1 MKNLNPR
8 TILWMV
14 FASSIFLLW
23 SNYQQHIM
31 PKQTAAQQSAS
42 PNTNAGTANGAPNTA
57 SNGTSGSTPA
67 TNSLS
72 LTGTPVLLENDV
84 LKLNI
89 NTQGGVVQFAMLKK
103 YFNSHNKALNT
114 VLFNSQSTNPDVV
127 SPNEMYVS
135 RSGLSD
141 VGLDHTTMFT
151 ASAPQ
156 AVMQD
161 GQDAVSVILTAQ
173 NNGVT
178 LKKTYT
184 LKRGSYLMDVNYEVE
199 NGSSQ
204 SIRPDV
210 YMEIVRDGSEV
221 GDSKFYTTY
230 TGPVVYNATNKYQ
243 KQSFADIAKKKID
256 FDTHSDIGWVGMIQH
271 YFVSAWIVPEK
282 RERVFYADTLQQT
295 GAQGSPIY
303 RVGERLSLGDI
314 APAAKT
320 NFNSQLYVGPQD
332 QDKLAAIAP
341 GLDLTVDYGWLTI
354 IAKPVHWF
362 LTFLHQFIPNWGWA
376 IVALTVIMK
385 LAFFPLT
392 AASYKSMAKM
402 RQLAPKIKILQEQYP
417 DDKMKLNQETMALY
431 KAEKVN
437 PAGGCLPMLIQMP
450 VFIAL
455 FYVLQ
460 AAVEMRGAP
469 WAGWIHDLSLPDPLY
484 ILPVLMMVTMI
495 LQTWLNPKPA
505 DPTQAKMM
513 WIMPFMFAFT
523 FFFFPSGLVL
533 YWVVSNIFSIAQ
545 QWVVTKKYGH

>member
-23 SNYQQHIM
+23 SNYQQQNM
-31 PKQTAAQQSAS
+31 PAQAVAQQSATANQANPS
-42 PNTNAGTANGAPNTA
+42 NANGAPSTSS
-57 SNGTSGSTPA
+57 SNIPTPNA
-67 TNSLS
+67 MS
-72 LTGTPVLLENDV
+72 LTGVPVVLENDV

-89 NTQGGVVQFAMLKK
+89 NTQGGVVQFAMLKQF
-103 YFNSHNKALNT
+103 FNSHNKSLNT
-114 VLFNSQSTNPDVV
+114 VLFNSKTANPEVI
-127 SPNEMYVS
+127 SPNDLYVS
-135 RSGLSD
+135 RSGLTD
-141 VGLDHTTMFT
+141 VGLDHTTLYT
-151 ASAPQ
+151 ASAPA
-156 AVMQD
+156 AVLQD
-161 GQDAVSVILTAQ
+161 GQEAVSVTFSAQ

-178 LKKTYT
+178 LNKTYT
-184 LKRGSYLMDVNYEVE
+184 LKRGSYLMDVRYDVE
-199 NGSSQ
+199 NTSAQ
-204 SIRPDV
+204 AIRPDV
-210 YMEIVRDGSEV
+210 YMEIVRDGAQMGE
-221 GDSKFYTTY
+221 SKFYTTY
-230 TGPVVYNATNKYQ
+230 TGPVVYNATDKY
-243 KQSFADIAKKKID
+243 KKVPFTDISSGKVD
-256 FDTHSDIGWVGMIQH
+256 FTTQSDIGWVGMIQH
-271 YFVSAWIVPEK
+271 YFVSAWVVPETK
-282 RERVFYADTLQQT
+282 PRTFYTRTLQNT
-295 GAQGSPIY
+295 NTPATSIFS
-303 RVGERLSLGDI
+303 VGERMSLGEI
-314 APAAKT
+314 APASKT
-320 NFNSQLYVGPQD
+320 TFNAQLYVGPQD

-362 LTFLHQFIPNWGWA
+362 LTFLHSFIPNWGWA
-376 IVALTVIMK
+376 IVALTILVK

-402 RQLAPKIKILQEQYP
+402 RRLAPKIKILQEQFA

-437 PAGGCLPMLIQMP
+437 PAGGCLPMLVQMP

-469 WAGWIHDLSLPDPLY
+469 WLGWIQDLSLPDPWY
-484 ILPVLMMVTMI
+484 ILPVLMCVTMVF
-495 LQTWLNPKPA
+495 QTWLNPKPA
-505 DPTQAKMM
+505 DPMQEKMM

>member
-1 MKNLNPR
+1 MKNFNPR
-8 TILWMV
+8 TILWMI
-14 FASSIFLLW
+14 FASSLFLLW
-23 SNYQQHIM
+23 SNYQQHSM
-31 PKQTAAQQSAS
+31 TVQPVAQQNVNQTQSNANSTNGAS
-42 PNTNAGTANGAPNTA
+42 PSLPSVSSSPNVL
-57 SNGTSGSTPA
+57 G
-67 TNSLS
+67 
-72 LTGTPVLLENDV
+72 LTGVPVVLENDV

-89 NTQGGVVQFAMLKK
+89 NTQGGVVQFAMLKQ
-103 YFNSHNKALNT
+103 YFNPYNKLLNT
-114 VLFNSQSTNPDVV
+114 VLFNSKNANPDVI

-135 RSGLSD
+135 RSGLTD
-141 VGLDHTTMFT
+141 VGLDHTTMFAADVST
-151 ASAPQ
+151 

-161 GQDAVSVILTAQ
+161 GQNSVSLILSAQ

-184 LKRGSYLMDVNYEVE
+184 LHRGSYLMDVSYEVQ
-199 NGSSQ
+199 NNSAQ
-204 SIRPDV
+204 VIHPDV
-210 YMEIVRDGSEV
+210 YMEIVRDGAQN
-221 GDSKFYTTY
+221 GDSVFYATY
-230 TGPVVYNATNKYQ
+230 TGPVVYNATDKY
-243 KQSFADIAKKKID
+243 KKVPFSDIAGGKID
-256 FDTHSDIGWVGMIQH
+256 FTTKSDIGWVGMIQH
-271 YFVSAWIVPEK
+271 YFVSAWVVPETAT
-282 RERVFYADTLQQT
+282 REFYVETIKSAIKPEDGVYKIGQRM
-295 GAQGSPIY
+295 G
-303 RVGERLSLGDI
+303 LGDI
-314 APAAKT
+314 APANTA
-320 NFNSQLYVGPQD
+320 NFSSQLYVGPQD
-332 QDKLAAIAP
+332 QDKLAVIAP

-362 LTFLHQFIPNWGWA
+362 LNFLHSFIPNWGWA
-376 IVALTVIMK
+376 IVALTIIVK

-402 RQLAPKIKILQEQYP
+402 RRLAPKIKILQEQYA

-431 KAEKVN
+431 RAEKVN
-437 PAGGCLPMLIQMP
+437 PAGGCLPMLVQMP

-469 WAGWIHDLSLPDPLY
+469 WVGWIQDLSLPDPYY
-484 ILPVLMMVTMI
+484 ILPIIMCLTMV

-505 DPTQAKMM
+505 DPMQEKMM

>member
-8 TILWMV
+8 TVLWMV
-14 FASSIFLLW
+14 FASSLFLLW
-23 SNYQQHIM
+23 SNYQQHNM
-31 PKQTAAQQSAS
+31 AVQPVAQQSANQT
-42 PNTNAGTANGAPNTA
+42 PNNANNTNGVPSSLPSNTPPPNV
-57 SNGTSGSTPA
+57 
-67 TNSLS
+67 LS
-72 LTGTPVLLENDV
+72 LTGVPVVLENDV

-89 NTQGGVVQFAMLKK
+89 NTQGGVVQFAMLKQ
-103 YFNSHNKALNT
+103 YFNPYNKALNT
-114 VLFNSQSTNPDVV
+114 VLFNSKHANPDVI

-135 RSGLSD
+135 RSGLTD
-141 VGLDHTTMFT
+141 VGLDHTTSFT
-151 ASAPQ
+151 TDTSAV
-156 AVMQD
+156 VMQD
-161 GQDAVSVILTAQ
+161 GQDAVSLTLTAQ
-173 NNGVT
+173 NNGIT

-184 LKRGSYLMDVNYEVE
+184 LKRGSYLMDVRYEVE
-199 NGSSQ
+199 NNSEQ
-204 SIRPDV
+204 PIRPDV
-210 YMEIVRDGSEV
+210 YMEIVRDGAQN
-221 GDSKFYTTY
+221 GDSVFYATY
-230 TGPVVYNATNKYQ
+230 TGPVVYNATDKY
-243 KQSFADIAKKKID
+243 KKVPFTDIASGKVD
-256 FDTHSDIGWVGMIQH
+256 FTTKSDIGWVGMIQH
-271 YFVSAWIVPEK
+271 YFVSAWVVPETFA
-282 RERVFYADTLQQT
+282 REFYIETIKPAIKPEDGVYKIGQ
-295 GAQGSPIY
+295 
-303 RVGERLSLGDI
+303 RMSLGDI
-314 APAAKT
+314 APASKT
-320 NFNSQLYVGPQD
+320 SFNSQLYVGPQD

-362 LTFLHQFIPNWGWA
+362 LTLLYSFIPNWGWA
-376 IVALTVIMK
+376 IVALTILVK

-402 RQLAPKIKILQEQYP
+402 RRLAPKIKILQEQFA

-437 PAGGCLPMLIQMP
+437 PAGGCLPMLVQMP

-469 WAGWIHDLSLPDPLY
+469 WLGWIQDLSLPDPWY
-484 ILPVLMMVTMI
+484 ILPVLMCVTMVFK
-495 LQTWLNPKPA
+495 TWLNPNPA
-505 DPTQAKMM
+505 DPMQEKMM